1 MSLIFDKKY
10 KLDSSEN
17 FDDYMKALG
26 VGMIT
31 RKVGNS
37 ISPIVELNKGDDD
50 KYTLKSTSTFKNTST
65 VFKMGEQFDE
75 ETLDGRKVKS
85 IITQEG
91 NKLVHKQI
99 GDKVETTIVRE
110 FKPDELKMILTV
122 NDIICTRIYKPVE

>member
-1 MSLIFDKKY
+1 MEAYLNKKY
-10 KLDSSEN
+10 KLSSSDK
-17 FDDYMKALG
+17 FDEYMKALG